1 MLLAAATAL
10 PACSQNGPTKGN
22 SRIVVVGA
30 GIAGIAAASDLK
42 ARGFDVTVIEA
53 RNRIGGRINTDRSL
67 GMPVDLGAQWIEGT
81 TRNPVAEIAGRI
93 GAPLYE
99 TDEDNTFL
107 YSSKALSEGEAS
119 AAAAAVRQLEQQAD
133 KVAEDSDKD
142 ISLAQ
147 AINEALG
154 TGGRSPEIEWALKTI
169 ELGISDSLD
178 VASTWYSDDDEGFD
192 GPGVVL
198 PLGYDQIVHELAKGL
213 DIRLGEPVREINYSR
228 SDVSVVTLAG
238 EYRADRVIVTVP
250 LGVLKAGDL
259 NMYPALSDKKAQAIE
274 RLGFGA
280 VTKVAMKFPRAFW
293 PDNVDFLGF
302 APPGGSKFAVTMNM
316 SRFQSSPAL
325 LAYAAGHD
333 ARSLSASPTKAVV
346 NDVMDALRAMFGSS
360 VAEPEAVAIWQ
371 WSSDP
376 FAKGAY
382 SFVTVGNSSGDYD
395 VIAQPV
401 ENRVFFAGEATNRD
415 FRATVHGALLSGRR
429 EAQRIADL

>member
-1 MLLAAATAL
+1 MLLAAATAF
-10 PACSQNGPTKGN
+10 PACSQNGPSKGN
-22 SRIVVVGA
+22 SRIIVVGA

-53 RNRIGGRINTDRSL
+53 RNRIGGRIYTDRSL

-81 TRNPVAEIAGRI
+81 TSNPVAEIAGRI
-93 GAPLYE
+93 GAPLHE
-99 TDEDNTFL
+99 TDEDNTFI
-107 YSSKALSEGEAS
+107 YTTKALSEDEAEEV
-119 AAAAAVRQLEQQAD
+119 AEEVKRLEQQAE
-133 KVAEDSDKD
+133 KVAEDSDED
-142 ISLAQ
+142 ISVAQ
-147 AINEALG
+147 AVYEALG
-154 TGGRSPEIEWALKTI
+154 SRRRSPEIEWVLKTI

-178 VASTWYSDDDEGFD
+178 VASAWYSDDDEGVD

-198 PLGYDQIVHELAKGL
+198 PLGYDQIAHELAKGL

-228 SDVSVVTLAG
+228 SEVSAVTLTG

-259 NMYPALSDKKAQAIE
+259 NMHPALSDKKARAIE

-293 PDNVDFLGF
+293 PDSIDFLGF
-302 APPGGSKFAVTMNM
+302 APPGGSKFAVTMNL

-325 LAYAAGHD
+325 LAYAAGND
-333 ARSLSASPTKAVV
+333 ARSLGTSPTSAIA
-346 NDVMDALRAMFGSS
+346 NEVMDALRAMFGNS
-360 VAEPEAVAIWQ
+360 VADPEAVTIWQ
-371 WSSDP
+371 WASDP

-382 SFVTVGNSSGDYD
+382 SFVTVGNSSSDYD

-429 EAQRIADL
+429 EAQRIASL